1 MSDLLYLYSLI
12 PTNES
17 NTPLPSLQGFDDKSE
32 LYMVSI
38 GDDVTAI
45 VCDVATSEETIKEKI
60 DQDVEWLQE
69 KAFHH
74 HERVLQ
80 LSKLYTLIPLK
91 FCTLYKSEASLRDTV
106 ESNYEKLKETF
117 SLIEGK
123 EEWNVKIYC
132 DDEALR
138 KQVSENNT
146 AIQAKREEI
155 EELSPGK
162 KFFERKKMDHYI
174 DQELENEKTSFCE
187 GIHDALNAYSV
198 LGNIKKNWKK
208 DVTGRKEN
216 MAWNSVFLLP
226 QHEVEAFIT
235 KFKEYEEKFTDS
247 GWQFE
252 ASGPWPAYHFSS
264 FTS

>member
-1 MSDLLYLYSLI
+1 MSLLYLYSFI
-12 PTNES
+12 PTSES
-17 NTPLPSLQGFDDKSE
+17 NQPLPSLKGFDGDRE
-32 LYMVSI
+32 LYMISI
-38 GDDVTAI
+38 GDVTAI
-45 VCDVATSEETIKEKI
+45 VCDVAASEETIKEKM

-74 HERVLQ
+74 HETVLQ
-80 LSKLYTLIPLK
+80 LTKIYTLIPLK
-91 FCTLYKSEASLRDTV
+91 FCTLYKSEDSLRNTV
-106 ESNYEKLKETF
+106 ESNQEKLRETF
-117 SLIEGK
+117 SLLEGN

-138 KQVSENNT
+138 KQISEQSPS
-146 AIQAKREEI
+146 IQAKREEI
-155 EELSPGK
+155 EALSPGK
-162 KFFERKKMDHYI
+162 KFFERKKMDQYI

-187 GIHDALNAYSV
+187 GIHEALKTHSI
-198 LGNIKKNWKK
+198 LGNIKKNWNK
-208 DVTGRKEN
+208 DVTGRQEK

-226 QHEVEAFIT
+226 QDEVEAFIKT
-235 KFKEYEEKFTDS
+235 FKGYEEKFTAS